1 MHLFYTVDREK
12 FDSITITRE
21 KPDELQS
28 TKKLPTKA
36 KQTKSMLS
44 FTRPCAKYLH
54 ASLEKEKMVI
64 DITALS
70 RKKGSIFPI
79 PPVCI
84 SLE

>member
-1 MHLFYTVDREK
+1 MHLFYTVDKEE
-12 FDSITITRE
+12 FDCITIADE
-21 KPDELQS
+21 KDRLQS
-28 TKKLPTKA
+28 TKELPTKV

-44 FTRPCAKYLH
+44 FTRPCTKYLH
-54 ASLEKEKMVI
+54 ANLEKEKLVI

-70 RKKGSIFPI
+70 RKKGGIFPI

>member
-1 MHLFYTVDREK
+1 MHPFHTVDKEE
-12 FDSITITRE
+12 FDSITIADE
-21 KPDELQS
+21 KDELQS

-44 FTRPCAKYLH
+44 FTRPCTKYLH

-64 DITALS
+64 DITALR
-70 RKKGSIFPI
+70 RKKGGIFPI